1 MRLRGCNLARLGDIY
16 IMTRS
21 RLGACLG
28 AAVAGY
34 CCCSFSGAI
43 LSTHKKVHLKEIF
56 SIFFVLFRWN
66 KSKTAKKN
74 CSTLM
79 LPLKCASS
87 LLCRPPHRRHSRHRW
102 SLRYSRGRTTA
113 QRLWCFLS
121 IYSSILTLIL
131 LVWKA
136 ADTAFFHGW
145 PSQPLSL

>member
-1 MRLRGCNLARLGDIY
+1 MRLRGCNLPRLGDIY

-79 LPLKCASS
+79 LELKCASYQ
-87 LLCRPPHRRHSRHRW
+87 HSPAKDW
-102 SLRYSRGRTTA
+102 SLR
-113 QRLWCFLS
+113 LS
-121 IYSSILTLIL
+121 FELFSCDDQPTNVSNVAVL
-131 LVWKA
+131 
-136 ADTAFFHGW
+136 
-145 PSQPLSL
+145 PSVRRIIV